1 MVLAVPFLLWGIV
14 GLGWYIWPQYYHYM
28 IYLMIFLQS
37 LVCISTLAEKNVPAF
52 IGTFILLVFHIC
64 ALMYE
69 EIRCVYVLISI
80 LFSSCYWLKIDEDNG
95 SVPQAFSPI
104 VFDCL
109 DNQIDFRKVILNNQI
124 IVTKYNLVD
133 DDGKK
138 EMYKIEP
145 AYDINID
152 TDSLIRYMGLV
163 KESLEWIKQNDA
175 DAEPLISVIMPEV
188 AIDDEEKQS

>member
-1 MVLAVPFLLWGIV
+1 MVGLLLWSIV
-14 GLGWYIWPQYYHYM
+14 GLGWYIFPQYYHYI
-28 IYLMIFLQS
+28 IYLMIFLQA

-52 IGTFILLVFHIC
+52 IGTFALLGFHIC

-69 EIRCVYVLISI
+69 EVRCLYVLISI
-80 LFSSCYWLKIDEDNG
+80 LFSSCYWVKIEEDND

-124 IVTKYNLVD
+124 ILTKYSLVD

-138 EMYKIEP
+138 GMYKIEP
-145 AYDINID
+145 AYDININ

-163 KESLEWIKQNDA
+163 KESLEWIKVNDS
-175 DAEPLISVIMPEV
+175 DTEPLISIIVPEV
-188 AIDDEEKQS
+188 VTDDEKPQS

>member
-1 MVLAVPFLLWGIV
+1 MALAVPFLLWGIV

-28 IYLMIFLQS
+28 IYLMICLQS
-37 LVCISTLAEKNVPAF
+37 LVCISTLAEKNTPPF
-52 IGTFILLVFHIC
+52 IGSFILLVFHIC

-80 LFSSCYWLKIDEDNG
+80 LFSSCYWLRSGEVNND
-95 SVPQAFSPI
+95 VPQAFPPV

-138 EMYKIEP
+138 GMYKIEP
-145 AYDINID
+145 AYDININ

-163 KESLEWIKQNDA
+163 KESLEWVKANDS
-175 DAEPLISVIMPEV
+175 DTEPLISIIVPDV
-188 AIDDEEKQS
+188 VIDDKEKQS